1 MSLKSRTSMKSSATA
16 QQNLSPHLSSH
27 YSINAQIN
35 TARVRERAK
44 KVLVAEFEAYAHTLI
59 YLHTSST

>member
-1 MSLKSRTSMKSSATA
+1 MKSSATA